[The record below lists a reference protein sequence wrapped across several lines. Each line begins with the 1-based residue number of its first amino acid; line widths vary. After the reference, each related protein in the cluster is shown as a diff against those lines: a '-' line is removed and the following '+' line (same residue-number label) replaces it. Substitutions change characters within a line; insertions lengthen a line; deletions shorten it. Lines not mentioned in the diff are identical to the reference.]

1 MDDHLRNLIFQALD
15 QTISDDDFE
24 RLQDA
29 LEQHE
34 DVRIEYLRSVG
45 LYESLTE
52 IAAESDELVD
62 RDRSTREAP
71 AQGTSAP
78 TRGVGLDDPAAWGWQ
93 RWAIAASI
101 LLLASGAAYW
111 FGRINDPSDPIAVDL
126 RPQQVVQPEQVDE
139 PAESL
144 LAGHATLS
152 RSVDLRWSNG
162 SVMYREGDVLPNGRL
177 RFDAGV
183 AEIDFFCGA
192 TLIVDGPAEL
202 DVESDWSVRVI
213 RGRLRA
219 SVPPAARG
227 FIVKAADSEIIDLG
241 TEFAVEVS
249 PDRARVEVID
259 GEVELRGGRNHGDH
273 LVTGQRQ
280 WLKGSQ
286 SDSESLEGLST
297 VRDLQRRREDAQAQQ
312 FQQWKTHSQ
321 QLSEDPRLIAYY
333 PIAQSQSDRFI
344 PNRAA
349 TGSQRDGILVG
360 PVTPAD
366 GRFGPASTGL
376 EFDRPGARVR
386 TRIDGEFAAF
396 TFACWVRID
405 SLEHRYNSLF
415 MGDGYENG
423 EPHWQIHED
432 GRMMF
437 SIMVDDT
444 PGSGLGPAEDA
455 RLHRIY
461 YTDPIW
467 DVSKSGKWLHL
478 AAVYDPQGRQ
488 VNQFVNGEQVSSEPI
503 VDQFHVQT
511 LRIGTA
517 EIGNWGQPL
526 RDSPWFA
533 VRNLNG
539 AIDELAIFDVALTPH
554 DIQSLYEQGKPL
566 GY

>member
-1 MDDHLRNLIFQALD
+1 MNDHLRNLIFQAID
-15 QTISDDDFE
+15 RTISDDDFE
-24 RLQDA
+24 SLQNA

-34 DVRIEYLRSVG
+34 DVRSEYLRAVG
-45 LYESLTE
+45 LYESLAE
-52 IAAESDELVD
+52 IAAESDDLVD
-62 RDRSTREAP
+62 RDLGGRD
-71 AQGTSAP
+71 TSLQSPSASP
-78 TRGVGLDDPAAWGWQ
+78 RGAGSSDPAAWAWQ
-93 RWAIAASI
+93 RWAIAASL

-111 FGRINDPSDPIAVDL
+111 FGRINDRSDPIAVDL
-126 RPQQVVQPEQVDE
+126 RPQQVVQPDQVVQ
-139 PAESL
+139 PTESL
-144 LAGHATLS
+144 IAGHATLR
-152 RSVDLRWSNG
+152 RSVDLRWATG
-162 SVMYREGDVLPNGRL
+162 SVTYREGDVLPNGRL
-177 RFDAGV
+177 RFDEGV

-213 RGRLRA
+213 QGRLRA

-249 PDRARVEVID
+249 PHQARVEVID
-259 GEVELRGGRNHGDH
+259 GEVELRGGKNHGDL

-286 SDSESLEGLST
+286 SDPESLEGLST
-297 VRDLQRRREDAQAQQ
+297 VRDLERRRDDAQAQQ
-312 FQQWKTHSQ
+312 FQQWKTLSR
-321 QLSEDPRLIAYY
+321 QLSDDPRLIAYY
-333 PIAQSQSDRFI
+333 PIAQSQSDRFV

-349 TGSQRDGILVG
+349 TGHELDGILVG

-432 GRMMF
+432 GRVMF

-478 AAVYDPQGRQ
+478 AAVYDPQGRT
-488 VNQFVNGEQVSSEPI
+488 VNQFVNGEPVSSEPI
-503 VDQFHVQT
+503 TDQFHVTT

-526 RDSPWFA
+526 RDSAWFA

-539 AIDELAIFDVALTPH
+539 AIDELAIFDAALTREE
-554 DIQSLYEQGKPL
+554 IQTLYEHGKPL